1 MMNCRYL
8 GGEQVPGKKSQVK
21 KMNITP
27 LPYLVATKSIR
38 GRDLKHSLGYYF
50 VITGRDQKWIWS
62 RPKKTDA
69 KLCVS
74 D

>member
-1 MMNCRYL
+1 MNCRYL

-38 GRDLKHSLGYYF
+38 GRDLKHSLGLLF
-50 VITGRDQKWIWS
+50 CDHRS
-62 RPKKTDA
+62 RPKMDLVATKEDRREA
-69 KLCVS
+69 VRF
-74 D
+74 